1 MYWFYLTIPEE
12 EIATLPN
19 WQWVLLCGIA
29 GALVA
34 AVAAWVQK
42 RHK

>member
-19 WQWVLLCGIA
+19 WLWVVLCGAA
-29 GALVA
+29 GAIAA
-34 AVAAWVQK
+34 AVLAWVQK
-42 RHK
+42 RKK